1 MYNRSGIPKHS
12 FRFVKQLGTNAV
24 CITLLHATNKGM
36 NGQIIEY
43 NGLWRDNSV
52 VAFIFV
58 SFQAQIGPLG
68 NIPFISAYA
77 RNCVHTGV
85 CTTSCSGYRLYR
97 GVSYHGLLVISF
109 TVKGNGK

>member
-43 NGLWRDNSV
+43 NGLWRDNVSV
-52 VAFIFV
+52 CLLLSLFHFSATCH
-58 SFQAQIGPLG
+58 SFPLTQEIVYTQVCVQHPVVVIACIGVPHAWAI
-68 NIPFISAYA
+68 ND
-77 RNCVHTGV
+77 
-85 CTTSCSGYRLYR
+85 
-97 GVSYHGLLVISF
+97 
-109 TVKGNGK
+109 